1 MTPAE
6 KVRRLVRRQHV
17 GVIATESHNMPGYP
31 YASFVEY
38 VADQQGRP
46 VMLISALA
54 EHTHNIH
61 YHAKLSLAA
70 HEGTGDHALAAPRF
84 TYLGEARLVPDE
96 DLAQY
101 RARYLRYLP
110 HAADYFS
117 LDFAL
122 YRIDPQRIRSVP
134 GFASAVWV
142 SAGDYLALASHL
154 GEAEQNILDHMNRD
168 HADALRAYCRK
179 FGRVEARDAAM
190 VGIDC
195 DGFDLRA
202 DGRLVRVEFEAPVLD
217 AQQARDALV
226 RLAAA
231 CRD

>member
-6 KVRRLVRRQHV
+6 KARRLVRRQHS
-17 GVIATESHNMPGYP
+17 GVIATQSQNMPGFP

-61 YHAKLSLAA
+61 YHPRLSLAA
-70 HEGTGDHALAAPRF
+70 HAPAENVLAAPRF

-96 DLAQY
+96 ELAAC

-110 HAADYFS
+110 HVADYLS
-117 LDFAL
+117 LDFAF
-122 YRIDPQRIRSVP
+122 YRIEPQRIRSIP

-142 SAGDYLALASHL
+142 SAGDYLALSSHL
-154 GEAEQNILDHMNRD
+154 GEAEEGILEHMNRD
-168 HADALRAYCRK
+168 HGDALRAYCRK
-179 FGRVEARDAAM
+179 FGQMEAAEATM

-195 DGFDLRA
+195 DGFDVRA
-202 DGRLVRVEFEAPVLD
+202 DGTLVRIEFDAPVLD
-217 AQQARDALV
+217 AQQARAALV
-226 RLAAA
+226 KLAEA
-231 CRD
+231 CRG

>member
-6 KVRRLVRRQHV
+6 SVRRLVRRQRS
-17 GVIATESHNMPGYP
+17 GVIATQSQNMPGYP
-31 YASFVEY
+31 YASFIEY

-70 HEGTGDHALAAPRF
+70 QAPADNVLAAPRF
-84 TYLGEARLVPDE
+84 TYLGEAHMVPDE
-96 DLAQY
+96 DLAHC

-110 HAADYFS
+110 HVADYLS
-117 LDFAL
+117 LDFAF
-122 YRIDPQRIRSVP
+122 YRIEPQRIRSIP

-142 SAGDYLALASHL
+142 SAGDYLALSSHL
-154 GEAEQNILDHMNRD
+154 GETEEGILEHMNRD

-179 FGRVEARDAAM
+179 FGQIEAQEATM

-195 DGFDLRA
+195 DGFDVRA
-202 DGRLVRVEFEAPVLD
+202 GGTLVRIEFDAPVLD
-217 AQQARDALV
+217 AHQARDALV
-226 RLAAA
+226 KLAEA
-231 CRD
+231 CRK